1 MQVSAKLTELTGITQ
16 ASLTM
21 ATATN
26 LELLREAGLIETVP
40 EAGNNDL
47 LLALEGENESA
58 LQEAVVTAESKLN
71 ETTSEIIAGEIRK
84 EPPRSIEMALDA
96 SPDANLAL
104 ISCPG
109 EYATAEALKALN
121 LGLDVML
128 FSDNIPEEDEI
139 FLKKKCRNRGASL
152 DGT

>member
-1 MQVSAKLTELTGITQ
+1 MARLSKIFSNTYRDSVALMQVSAKINELTGVTQ
-16 ASLTM
+16 ASLIM

-47 LLALEGENESA
+47 LLALAGESEIA
-58 LQEAVVTAESKLN
+58 LQEAAVKAESKLN

-96 SPDANLAL
+96 FPDAN
-104 ISCPG
+104 
-109 EYATAEALKALN
+109 
-121 LGLDVML
+121 
-128 FSDNIPEEDEI
+128 
-139 FLKKKCRNRGASL
+139 
-152 DGT
+152 

>member
-1 MQVSAKLTELTGITQ
+1 MMQVSAKINELTGITQ
-16 ASLTM
+16 ASLIM

-26 LELLREAGLIETVP
+26 LELLQEAGLIETVP

-58 LQEAVVTAESKLN
+58 LQEAVVTAESKLH
-71 ETTSEIIAGEIRK
+71 EMASGIIEREIRK
-84 EPPRSIEMALDA
+84 EPLRSIEMALDA
-96 SPDANLAL
+96 FPDANLAL

-121 LGLDVML
+121 L
-128 FSDNIPEEDEI
+128 
-139 FLKKKCRNRGASL
+139 
-152 DGT
+152 